1 MIRFYCP
8 DIEQHPVMPESESG
22 HCIRVLR
29 HEMGDTFEVVDG
41 KGGLYS
47 VRLVDPHPK
56 RAMVEI
62 VDKQTI
68 EPYWKGK
75 LTLAV
80 APTKMMDRMEWLVE
94 KATEVGFDSFVPLLC
109 RYSERREIKT
119 ERLEKT
125 AVSAMKQSLKAT
137 MPEIHPMTEFSR
149 FIERYKFVPRKF
161 IAYCTDDGERRLLA
175 KEYSPGEDTVI
186 LIGPEGD
193 FSPEEIALALSAGFC
208 PISLGE
214 ARLRTETAALT
225 SLQTLHTVQQIS
237 TKS

>member
-8 DIEQHPVMPESESG
+8 DIERTPVMPEVESG

-29 HEMGDTFEVVDG
+29 HKPGDMFEVVDG
-41 KGGLYS
+41 NGGLFT
-47 VRLVDPHPK
+47 VRLTDPHPK

-62 VDKQTI
+62 VEKRTVL
-68 EPYWKGK
+68 PFWSGK
-75 LTLAV
+75 LILAV

-94 KATEVGFDSFVPLLC
+94 KATEIGFDRFVPLQC
-109 RYSERREIKT
+109 RYSERKEIKI

-137 MPEIHPMTEFSR
+137 CPTIEPMTPFAR
-149 FIERYKFVPRKF
+149 FIDQYKSVPQKFV
-161 IAYCTDDGERRLLA
+161 AYCTDDGERHLLA
-175 KEYSPGEDTVI
+175 KEYQPGEDTVV

-193 FSPEEIALALSAGFC
+193 FSPEEISLAIEAGFK

-214 ARLRTETAALT
+214 ARLRTETAALV
-225 SLQTLHTVQQIS
+225 SLQAIHTIQQFNL
-237 TKS
+237 